1 MNRVR
6 GVFNN
11 FMHSERYSRFTLQT
25 EQDGERRVE
34 VKLSEEGV
42 DGDAED
48 GAGGSPTFRPALRG
62 QSKRSLCLQLT
73 AIVLIFI
80 IGYMVAF
87 LIHGKPKATPNC
99 EAKVFVKNK
108 RFDVPPEPQQQLTWA
123 DITGLLENKL
133 TSQAFD
139 KTLSDFD
146 RPSRLAGSADDTNLG
161 NKIFEMFKELEMKPW
176 TDVHHVRVQT
186 PDSTKPN
193 QVIFGLNVF
202 KPQGYLAYSG
212 TGKAQGPLVYANYGR
227 PEDFAVLSNYKID
240 VKNCVVILRSGKI
253 SFAQKVA
260 NAEEKGAVAV
270 LIYSDS
276 QDYNYVP
283 NTEVYGHV
291 HLGSGDPYTPGF
303 PSFNN
308 TQFPPTKSAGLPNIP
323 AQTITSTMA
332 QTILQSIGGPVPDRD
347 TGFLGGQASLSYSLG
362 GIENITVEV
371 SNTLVFKEI
380 HNVFGVIKG
389 FIDPDRYVVL
399 GAQRDAWANGYAS
412 ANVGTSTLIELAK
425 VIRDMVEKDGFKA
438 RRSIVFA
445 SWSAGEYGS
454 IGATEWLEAYTASL
468 DKSVLAYI
476 SLDGIVQG
484 HGSFYASASPLLQN
498 ILDNAMK
505 TVKSPTGNG
514 TVRDMVGKTNPM
526 RPMSIDDPA
535 YPFLASSGIP
545 SISFHFTSSNSDE
558 YEYYN
563 TFLDTK
569 DHLDYKTAHKTS
581 SSAAVAAQL
590 AAQMALRLVH
600 DHVLGFDVTAYKNL
614 FNANVHR
621 VNNHIYGL
629 IQSGQLKDVS
639 VNWLYRAKA
648 SFQRAADA
656 IDNDIRNTDLN
667 DPEAC
672 RLLNDRIMTIEH
684 SLLSPYASPIETPYR
699 HMVFGKGPHT
709 LAAIAE
715 MTNMTQ
721 LHTEL
726 ALATWNLQACANAMV
741 GDLWELDNEI

>member
-1 MNRVR
+1 
-6 GVFNN
+6 
-11 FMHSERYSRFTLQT
+11 MHSERYSRFTLQT

-62 QSKRSLCLQLT
+62 QSKRSLCLHLVCT
-73 AIVLIFI
+73 YKLYWLISKNTFI
-80 IGYMVAF
+80 TFI
-87 LIHGKPKATPNC
+87 LC
-99 EAKVFVKNK
+99 
-108 RFDVPPEPQQQLTWA
+108 
-123 DITGLLENKL
+123 
-133 TSQAFD
+133 
-139 KTLSDFD
+139 SDFD

-425 VIRDMVEKDGFKA
+425 VIRDMVEKDGFKP

-505 TVKSPTGNG
+505 TVKP
-514 TVRDMVGKTNPM
+514 
-526 RPMSIDDPA
+526 

-614 FNANVHR
+614 FN
-621 VNNHIYGL
+621 
-629 IQSGQLKDVS
+629 LKDVS